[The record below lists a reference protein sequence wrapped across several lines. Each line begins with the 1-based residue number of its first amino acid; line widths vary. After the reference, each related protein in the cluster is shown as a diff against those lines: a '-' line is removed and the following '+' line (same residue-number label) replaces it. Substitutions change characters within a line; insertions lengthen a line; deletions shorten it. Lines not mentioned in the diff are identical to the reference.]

1 MASASASLVIDMAL
15 TTAQLQEMKDALQTA
30 LYRGVRKVTFQD
42 RSTEYA
48 SVDEM
53 RRALSDLDA
62 QIAASSTTTPSR
74 RSYAAFS
81 KG

>member
-1 MASASASLVIDMAL
+1 MAL
-15 TTAQLQEMKDALQTA
+15 SSQQLQEMKDALETA

-53 RRALSDLDA
+53 RRALSDLNA
-62 QIAASSTTTPSR
+62 QIAASSSTPPSR